1 MEEAEYR
8 AEFEKAIEALKPAIL
23 EVSEE
28 YPTDVVVSALIEVGM
43 RLSLLKYGAMGLVGL
58 LADIL
63 HTTATSGK
71 MIDEMQKK
79 ASKSDQDV
87 MTEFKNGGKDTQH

>member
-1 MEEAEYR
+1 MEEEEYR
-8 AEFEKAIEALKPAIL
+8 LEFEKAIETLKPAIL
-23 EVSEE
+23 EAAEE

-87 MTEFKNGGKDTQH
+87 MTEFKNAGKDTKS